1 MTKKAAIALEWTFLR
16 SL

>member
-1 MTKKAAIALEWTFLR
+1 MNDDVTFLR